1 MKQNLN
7 RTRIFDKYSL
17 LKKDFKKVNVGDV
30 IYIEF
35 SKYGRWI
42 LKMECNDEDIEN
54 PFYVK

>member
-1 MKQNLN
+1 M
-7 RTRIFDKYSL
+7 
-17 LKKDFKKVNVGDV
+17 KKDFKRVNVGDV